1 MIVEVYFPGTPAV
14 PGEPARYIELNGPSW
29 SSGSVSIPLTPGEGG
44 YKFQIPASVVGVF
57 VGLATG
63 YPGTGYFGIQHALYF
78 SRGVVEVYESGQKVG
93 SLGPY
98 LSSDE
103 FTLIRQAGRV
113 WFLRNG
119 VKEFDRPSRLTGTFR
134 LASTQ
139 YLTGDKVVDAEVVG
153 VGAVPTS
160 GDGVAVLRPLAAYA
174 FETAPANWGVAELAP
189 LTATGSVD
197 GHAWGTADL
206 GALMALGSE
215 RPIAVGR
222 ATLAPLTGQAES
234 GLLAPGFAT
243 GSSVVGPLQQVGRM
257 IPGGIGA
264 GLITTKL
271 LALGSDR
278 PIAQAYNELAPLF
291 AWGAEGVA
299 LRGGAIIYRG
309 GYQIAGFGR
318 QLPRSGGSLV
328 GPRGEVSGYGGAI
341 GRITGPRSIISASIT
356 IPVVARGAIVGPAAQ
371 VEGTA
376 TATETARGVIE
387 WESGYAVSGYG
398 GAIGKI
404 VGGGY
409 AISGHAVMVERAAGA
424 IHGPGRYLIQGR
436 ATVGIVAR
444 GTIVGPGLVA
454 VPVARGAIVGP
465 SAVVQG
471 VAHLD
476 VPVEYEAYSINL
488 ATGAVTRYTEFPFDQ
503 ILRFGNKHFGVRP
516 DGIYELTGDTDDG
529 DPIAASVKT
538 FPTDFGVTNFKR
550 IPYVYLMGRFG
561 GDMEVG
567 AQVNEGSEYTF
578 PAPAIRGSGV
588 HALRAKIAQGIKGNA
603 WSFTFSNVDGA
614 DFDIERAEALITPTS
629 KAY

>member
-1 MIVEVYFPGTPAV
+1 MIIEVYFPGTPAV
-14 PGEPARYIELNGPSW
+14 PGVPARYIELNGPSW
-29 SSGSVSIPLTPGEGG
+29 SSGSVSIPLTPDEGG

-78 SRGVVEVYESGQKVG
+78 SRGVVDVYESGQKVG
-93 SLGPY
+93 TLGPY

-113 WFLRNG
+113 WFIRNG
-119 VKEFDRPSRLTGTFR
+119 VKEFDRPSRLVGTFR

-160 GDGVAVLRPLAAYA
+160 GEGVALLRPLAAYA

-189 LTATGSVD
+189 LTVTGSVD
-197 GHAWGTADL
+197 GHGWGTADL
-206 GALMALGSE
+206 GALMALGSD
-215 RPIAVGR
+215 RPIAIGR

-328 GPRGEVSGYGGAI
+328 GPRGVVSGYGGAI

-404 VGGGY
+404 VGGVY

-471 VAHLD
+471 VALLD

>member
-1 MIVEVYFPGTPAV
+1 MIIEVYFPGTPAV
-14 PGEPARYIELNGPSW
+14 PGTPARYLELNGPSW
-29 SSGSVSIPLTPGEGG
+29 SSGSVSIPLTPGDGG

-78 SRGVVEVYESGQKVG
+78 SRGVVDVYESGQRLATLG
-93 SLGPY
+93 SY
-98 LSSDE
+98 VSSDE

-119 VKEFDRPSRLTGTFR
+119 VKEFDRPSRLSGTFR

-153 VGAVPTS
+153 VGAIPTS
-160 GDGVAVLRPLAAYA
+160 GEGVALLRPLAAYA

-189 LTATGSVD
+189 LTGTASVD
-197 GHAWGTADL
+197 GHGWGTASL
-206 GALMALGSE
+206 GGLMAWGSD
-215 RPIAVGR
+215 RLIADGR
-222 ATLAPLTGQAES
+222 ARLPPLTAQGES
-234 GLLAPGFAT
+234 GLIAPGFAT
-243 GSSVVGPLQQVGRM
+243 GSSVVGPVQQIGRM

-309 GYQIAGFGR
+309 GYQISGFGR

-328 GPRGEVSGYGGAI
+328 GPRGVVSGYGGAV

-371 VEGTA
+371 VEGAA
-376 TATETARGVIE
+376 TASETARSAIE

-398 GAIGKI
+398 GA
-404 VGGGY
+404 VGRMVSGTY
-409 AISGHAVMVERAAGA
+409 AISGHAVLVERAAGA
-424 IHGPGRYLIQGR
+424 IQGPGYYVIQGR

-444 GTIVGPGLVA
+444 GAIVGPGLVA

-476 VPVEYEAYSINL
+476 VPIEYEAYSVNL
-488 ATGAVTRYTEFPFDQ
+488 ATGAVSRYTEFPFDQ

-516 DGIYELTGDTDDG
+516 DGIYELTGGTDNG
-529 DPIAASVKT
+529 NPILASAVT
-538 FPTDFGVTNFKR
+538 FPTMFRTSNLKR
-550 IPYVYLMGRFG
+550 VPYVYLVGRTEG
-561 GDMEVG
+561 TLEVG
-567 AQVNEGSEYTF
+567 VRADEGPEYTF
-578 PAPAIRGSGV
+578 PTGQAPRAGV
-588 HALRAKIAQGIKGNA
+588 QAVRAKVAQGIRGNA
-603 WSFTFSNVDGA
+603 FAFRITNPGGE
-614 DFDIERAEALITPTS
+614 DFEIERAEALVDVTTRT
-629 KAY
+629 Y